1 MPDDLPDPQHRHA
14 PRQPEPLPDSPDPVE
29 IAMDLERHDPA
40 PDSPARRLLINQNRL
55 VTTQIASERLGAGLK
70 LLTGLAGIAAAIA
83 LGVMAWSA
91 AQTRALVVQPFSVPP
106 ELAQRGM
113 TGEVVATRLLD
124 GLGRLQSETVSQRA
138 PGSYANDWG
147 DDVQVQIPQTGVSIG
162 ELQAFLRGWLG
173 KETNITGEVVRTPA
187 GYAVT
192 ARTGTEPGKTF
203 TGTEAELDT
212 LIAKASEAVFE
223 STQPEQYGAWLRTK
237 NRRDDALAVF
247 ERLTISGERERRAWA
262 FAELAII
269 SKTPQEMLERARRA
283 AALDPKLP
291 LAYVAIAA
299 AQTRLGH
306 AEAALSAEQKVVE
319 LLEGKRARDYAP
331 WAAVLTL
338 KETRASIAE
347 ALGDHGGAARLYA
360 SAAEPTPDQP
370 PVACRQC
377 SSGAWFQ
384 AALALAQNHDPAA
397 AQRMA
402 ARGAALL
409 PAYGPLYQ
417 RVLAVQTA
425 QAREDW
431 AAALAAL
438 NDPMLQQT
446 IKGAYPDAEQRSLR
460 PALAAAYAGLG
471 RGAEAQALAATTPQD
486 CYPCVRAR
494 AKAAAAAGNTRE
506 AERWFA
512 AAARLAPSLPTAH
525 AEWAKARLRR
535 GDADG
540 ALKLLRV
547 ARERGPRS
555 AEVLKLEGD
564 AYTRRGEHKTA
575 LARYAEAAKL
585 APQWGALHLAWG
597 RALAASGEPKAA
609 RAKYA
614 QAGRLALG
622 PADRAALQRLL
633 GRPGPAGGGAVGG
646 AKAP

>member
-1 MPDDLPDPQHRHA
+1 MPDDLSDPHHRRA
-14 PRQPEPLPDSPDPVE
+14 PAPEPLPDSNEPVE
-29 IAMDLERHDPA
+29 IAMDLERHDPS

-55 VTTQIASERLGAGLK
+55 VTTQIASERLGAALK
-70 LLTGLAGIAAAIA
+70 LLTGLAGVAAAIA

-91 AQTRALVVQPFSVPP
+91 SQTRALVVQPFSVPP
-106 ELAQRGM
+106 ELAQRGL

-124 GLGRLQSETVSQRA
+124 GLGRLQAETVSQRA

-173 KETNITGEVVRTPA
+173 KETSITGEVVRTPA

-212 LIAKASEAVFE
+212 LIGKASEAVFE

-237 NRRDDALAVF
+237 QRRDDALAVF

-262 FAELAII
+262 FAEWAII
-269 SKTPQEMLERARRA
+269 STTPQEMLERARRA

-291 LAYVAIAA
+291 LAHVAISA
-299 AQTRLGH
+299 AQTRLGQD
-306 AEAALSAEQKVVE
+306 EAALKAEQKVVE

-338 KETRASIAE
+338 KETRASIAA

-384 AALALAQNHDPAA
+384 AAMALASNHDPAG

-402 ARGAALL
+402 ARGAAIL
-409 PAYGPLYQ
+409 PTYAPVYA
-417 RVLAVQTA
+417 RFIAIRNA
-425 QAREDW
+425 EAREDW
-431 AAALAAL
+431 VAVAAAL
-438 NDPMLQQT
+438 NDPALQQMV
-446 IKGAYPDAEQRSLR
+446 KGSYPGAEERSLR
-460 PALAAAYAGLG
+460 PVLAQAYAALG
-471 RGAEAQALAATTPQD
+471 RGAEAQALAAATPRD
-486 CYPCVRAR
+486 CYVCVRAR
-494 AKAAAAAGNTRE
+494 AKAAAAAGDAR
-506 AERWFA
+506 AADRWFTE
-512 AAARLAPSLPTAH
+512 AARQAPSLPTAH
-525 AEWAKARLRR
+525 TEWAQARLQR
-535 GDADG
+535 GDARG
-540 ALKLLRV
+540 ALELLRV

-564 AYTRRGEHKTA
+564 AYARLRDHRTA
-575 LARYAEAAKL
+575 LARYGAAAEL

-597 RALAASGEPKAA
+597 RSLAAAGQREAA
-609 RAKYA
+609 RAKYQ
-614 QAGRLALG
+614 QAGRLALR
-622 PADRAALQRLL
+622 PADRQALQRLL
-633 GRPGPAGGGAVGG
+633 AGGQAR
-646 AKAP
+646 